1 MLKDK
6 VPPHSEDAEK
16 AALGALLLD
25 PSVFDSVVGI
35 VRPRDFY
42 KNSHKVIYETL
53 LDLKAQ
59 GETVDLIT
67 LVRSLQGS
75 GKLEA
80 SGGPAYISELTSSV
94 PTSANVEYYAR
105 VVKDDSVRRSVITM
119 AQEITARAF
128 EAGSESRALI
138 EEAEKKIF
146 ELAEDRQTNAYQSAA
161 ELIPGVVEKLHE
173 LHKNKNAFSGL
184 PTGYPELDSLTTGLH
199 KAELIILGARPSIG
213 KTTFALNM
221 ATYMALH
228 KKIPVG
234 FFTCEMS
241 NPMILMRMLASE
253 SRLDFKNLRSGLL
266 KPGDF
271 VNISQAVSRIYEAP
285 FYTDD
290 TPNIP
295 LLDLRA
301 QARRMRK
308 KEGVEII
315 FIDYITLITPEAR
328 DIPRHEQVAEVSRS
342 LKALARE
349 LDIPIVALSQVSRD
363 VEGKRPTLAHLR
375 ESGSLEQD
383 ADLVMFLHR
392 ERSNEQEPEGPN
404 PVIPTQLIVEK
415 NRNGPLGTVNLGF
428 LAQYTRFESMEDH
441 QN

>member
-6 VPPHSEDAEK
+6 VPPHNDDAEK
-16 AALGALLLD
+16 ATLGALLLD
-25 PSVFDSVVGI
+25 SSAFDTVVGI

-42 KNSHKVIYETL
+42 KNSHKLIYETL
-53 LDLKAQ
+53 LDLKNQ
-59 GETVDLIT
+59 GENPDLI
-67 LVRSLQGS
+67 SLARALQSAGRM
-75 GKLEA
+75 EA

-94 PTSANVEYYAR
+94 PTSANVEYYAK
-105 VVKDDSVRRSVITM
+105 VVKDDSIRRNVISM
-119 AQEITARAF
+119 AQEITAKAY
-128 EAGSESRALI
+128 EDGMESRGLI
-138 EEAEKKIF
+138 EVAEKKIF
-146 ELAEDRQTNAYQSAA
+146 ELVEDRQSKAYQSAG

-173 LHKNKNAFSGL
+173 LHKNKNAFSGI
-184 PTGYPELDSLTTGLH
+184 PTGYPELDSLTTGFH

-213 KTTFALNM
+213 KTTFALNL
-221 ATYMALH
+221 ATYMSLH

-241 NPMILMRMLASE
+241 NPMILLRMLASE

-285 FYTDD
+285 FFTDD

-315 FIDYITLITPEAR
+315 FIDYISLITPEAR
-328 DIPRHEQVAEVSRS
+328 DLPRHEQVAEISRS

-363 VEGKRPTLAHLR
+363 VEGKRPTLSHLR

-392 ERSNEQEPEGPN
+392 ERSNDKEDDGSSS
-404 PVIPTQLIVEK
+404 VIETQLIIEK
-415 NRNGPLGTVNLGF
+415 NRNGPLGTIKLGF
-428 LAQYTRFESMEDH
+428 LAQYTRFESMEDNH
-441 QN
+441 L